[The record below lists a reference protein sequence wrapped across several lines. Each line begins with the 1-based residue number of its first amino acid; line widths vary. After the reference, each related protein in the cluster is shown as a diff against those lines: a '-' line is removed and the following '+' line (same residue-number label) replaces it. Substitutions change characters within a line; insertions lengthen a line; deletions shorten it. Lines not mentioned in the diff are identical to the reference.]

1 MKKLICA
8 AVLALSM
15 LACPQMSKA
24 QDESLGDRV
33 FQTNGVLNPN
43 GYGVCWVL
51 WTTIDVATLPDG
63 SQMPATIPVLAC
75 AN

>member
-8 AVLALSM
+8 AVLALSV

-24 QDESLGDRV
+24 IDENLPNLV
-33 FQTNGVLNPN
+33 FQTNGVLNPS
-43 GYGVCWVL
+43 GYGVCLIVWQV
-51 WTTIDVATLPDG
+51 IEVATLPDG
-63 SQMPATIPVLAC
+63 STMPATIPVRVC